1 MDDLESAGFNLL
13 PPPHSPPDSDAVLRS
28 PLPDFD
34 SIKDWVFE
42 TPPSPSPAA
51 ATVGGEAFSG
61 DDGGREPRDGD
72 LEGGGKVGC
81 LVKDEA
87 AGVPVEEMEKVSLG
101 VVLCERESDSSSSSD
116 DGSTDDDEDSSDSSG
131 TREEESEDSDD
142 GDEESKGIGQVDKD
156 SEMEEGEIGGLEA
169 SMVAFS
175 DDDEEGAVSKV
186 PIKSK
191 NELEVIL
198 QSLSCHFFF
207 VAMFFAEID

>member
-1 MDDLESAGFNLL
+1 MDDLEPAGFNLL

-42 TPPSPSPAA
+42 SPPSASPAA
-51 ATVGGEAFSG
+51 AAVGGEAFPG
-61 DDGGREPRDGD
+61 DDGGREPRDGSGGEHD
-72 LEGGGKVGC
+72 LVGGGKVGC

-101 VVLCERESDSSSSSD
+101 VVLCERERDSSSSSSD
-116 DGSTDDDEDSSDSSG
+116 DGSSDDDEDSSDSSG
-131 TREEESEDSDD
+131 TSEEESEDSDD
-142 GDEESKGIGQVDKD
+142 GDEDSEGIGQIDKD

-169 SMVAFS
+169 SMVAIS
-175 DDDEEGAVSKV
+175 DGDDEGAVSKV

-198 QSLSCHFFF
+198 RSLSCHFFL
-207 VAMFFAEID
+207 